1 MALSFN
7 SGGASIRVKVCLSDS
22 DAVSSGN
29 VLPQNI
35 SKLAF
40 SAIIVD
46 GPGVIALTKLELITA
61 VALAHFKDLNLRQK
75 SGRKG
80 NFVDLGNKGVA
91 FTCGHLNFKVK
102 PP

>member
-1 MALSFN
+1 M
-7 SGGASIRVKVCLSDS
+7 
-22 DAVSSGN
+22 SSGN
-29 VLPQNI
+29 VLPENI
-35 SKLAF
+35 SKLVL

-75 SGRKG
+75 SSRKG

-102 PP
+102 PS